1 MQPLDM
7 NDIEEFLTEL
17 STKVKNAK
25 SLGEEIDAWAE
36 WCKMWDSKETLEEA
50 LREEA
55 SIHEL

>member
-7 NDIEEFLTEL
+7 NDIKELLTEL
-17 STKVKNAK
+17 SAKVKDAK
-25 SLGEEIDAWAE
+25 TLGEEIDAWAE
-36 WCKMWDSKETLEEA
+36 WCKMWDRKEVLEEA

>member
-1 MQPLDM
+1 M